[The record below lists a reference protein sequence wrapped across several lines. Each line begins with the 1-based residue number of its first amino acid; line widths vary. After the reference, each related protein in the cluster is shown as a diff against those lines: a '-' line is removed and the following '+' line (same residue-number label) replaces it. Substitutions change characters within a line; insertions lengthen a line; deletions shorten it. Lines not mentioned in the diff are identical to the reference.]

1 MLIPSITNLQKE
13 KKSSLKINHQTHNNK
28 TEIKIK
34 GTLKKEPVTLIMKKV
49 FRCTLEFPLRKKKSA
64 IPGPIATSC
73 EIVNSHAGRE
83 MSQGRSLGDDKP
95 EVGSGW
101 QMARVL
107 AHQQMGRC
115 PLNGGID
122 GARHGNRLAMQ
133 MNAFFACPSPRPL
146 TVLETCWPC
155 ECDFQKSHVT
165 AGLRSN
171 E

>member
-1 MLIPSITNLQKE
+1 MHPRI
-13 KKSSLKINHQTHNNK
+13 SLK
-28 TEIKIK
+28 E
-34 GTLKKEPVTLIMKKV
+34 
-49 FRCTLEFPLRKKKSA
+49 KKSA

-133 MNAFFACPSPRPL
+133 MNAFFRLPLSATVNSFGDLLAVRMRFSKVPRD
-146 TVLETCWPC
+146 CWIA
-155 ECDFQKSHVT
+155 E
-165 AGLRSN
+165 
-171 E
+171 